1 MLLDFQQWVSVY
13 LPDYKP
19 WIGPW
24 KDNASN
30 KDEYIV
36 SIQQQSGG
44 APIVDLQTANYRVIL
59 LGPQPKLDKIEKL
72 KIMSDADLLIK
83 AAIKREIMPCGAA
96 NVRSLGAAMG
106 PGLTQE
112 NRPWAQLNFELI
124 F

>member
-24 KDNASN
+24 EDQPADK
-30 KDEYIV
+30 ERFMV
-36 SIQQQSGG
+36 SIQQQPGG
-44 APIVDLQTANYRVIL
+44 APVLDVQTANYRVVL
-59 LGPQPKLDKIEKL
+59 LGPQNAKTQKN

-96 NVRSLGAAMG
+96 NVLSLGAAMG

>member
-1 MLLDFQQWVSVY
+1 MLLDFQQWVSLY
-13 LPDYKP
+13 LPEYEP

-24 KDNASN
+24 EDNAGN
-30 KDEYIV
+30 KNKFIA

-44 APIVDLQTANYRVIL
+44 KPVLDMQYPNYRLVL
-59 LGPQPKLDKIEKL
+59 LGPQNGKQHKL
-72 KIMSDADLLIK
+72 KVLADAQSLVD
-83 AAIKREIMPCGAA
+83 AAIKHEIMPCGAA
-96 NVRSLGAAMG
+96 NIVTLGAAMG

>member
-13 LPDYKP
+13 LPDYAP

-24 KDNASN
+24 EDNQNN
-30 KDEYIV
+30 KTQFIV

-44 APIVDLQTANYRVIL
+44 APVVDVQNANYRVVL
-59 LGPQPKLDKIEKL
+59 LGPQDGKKHKN
-72 KIMSDADLLIK
+72 KIMSDAGLLIK

-96 NVRSLGAAMG
+96 NLRSLGAAMG

-112 NRPWAQLNFELI
+112 NRPWAQLNFEMI

>member
-24 KDNASN
+24 EDQAADKT
-30 KDEYIV
+30 KFMV

-44 APIVDLQTANYRVIL
+44 APVLDVQTANYRVVL
-59 LGPQPKLDKIEKL
+59 LGPQDGKMHKN

>member
-13 LPDYKP
+13 LPDYAP

-24 KDNASN
+24 EDNQNN
-30 KDEYIV
+30 KAQFIV

-44 APIVDLQTANYRVIL
+44 APVVDVQNANYRVVL
-59 LGPQPKLDKIEKL
+59 LGPQDGKKHKN